1 MPPKLKESDYFLSWI
16 VMVLCYVVT
25 TSMVGFA
32 FGMVGL
38 ALGFNTR
45 NQRPILNLITIPVL
59 LLTTYLCFRFLVKE
73 LASRAVEKEM
83 AAKRAAER
91 AAKASAAA
99 NPALSNETPGSQNPS
114 DPVKQS

>member
-38 ALGFNTR
+38 ALGLDTR
-45 NQRPILNLITIPVL
+45 HQRPILQWITLPFLLI
-59 LLTTYLCFRFLVKE
+59 TTYLCFRFLAKE
-73 LASRAVEKEM
+73 LAVRAVNKALEQ
-83 AAKRAAER
+83 KRIEER
-91 AAKASAAA
+91 AAKAAA
-99 NPALSNETPGSQNPS
+99 PKTETKSVEPEKAG
-114 DPVKQS
+114 

>member
-38 ALGFNTR
+38 ALGLNTR
-45 NQRPILNLITIPVL
+45 NQRPILNFITIPVL
-59 LLTTYLCFRFLVKE
+59 LVTTYFCFRFLAKE
-73 LASRAVEKEM
+73 LASKAAEKALDE
-83 AAKRAAER
+83 KRDQER
-91 AAKASAAA
+91 AANKAKSAPGAISKSAEAA
-99 NPALSNETPGSQNPS
+99 SPPSTGSEA
-114 DPVKQS
+114 V

>member
-38 ALGFNTR
+38 ALGLNTR
-45 NQRPILNLITIPVL
+45 NQRPILNWITVPVL
-59 LLTTYLCFRFLVKE
+59 LVTTYLCFRFLAKE
-73 LASRAVEKEM
+73 LAARAVEKALEE
-83 AAKRAAER
+83 KRAEER
-91 AAKASAAA
+91 AARAAS
-99 NPALSNETPGSQNPS
+99 NPPLKTSPKPADGAEQAG
-114 DPVKQS
+114 

>member
-1 MPPKLKESDYFLSWI
+1 MPPKLKESDYCLSWI

-45 NQRPILNLITIPVL
+45 NQMSLLKLITIPVL
-59 LLTTYLCFRFLVKE
+59 LVTTYLCFRFLVKE
-73 LASRAVEKEM
+73 LATKAVERALDE
-83 AAKRAAER
+83 KRDQER
-91 AAKASAAA
+91 AAKKAAA
-99 NPALSNETPGSQNPS
+99 NTENKPVEIPPAQPSGSQAI
-114 DPVKQS
+114 